1 MKKIDLRWF
10 GECSPKH
17 RRYSLMFAEHSV
29 TIADCSLIWSVIY
42 RWYFCDALVNIS
54 EALAMHPRGIS
65 GNGVGEGGAGKRG
78 GGRVDLYKFL
88 SWFMS
93 VIFLY
98 YFTCMF
104 LSRVYVHFYCLLLFV
119 QCTELMGYY
128 TINIFLLLSSSLLL
142 LKAKIFALGEWYSC
156 RRLAFVSNSGIST
169 LGFNSSSRSSI
180 YHCAKKSLSTR

>member
-1 MKKIDLRWF
+1 MPAVPMKKIDLRWF

-29 TIADCSLIWSVIY
+29 TIADCSLRWLVIY
-42 RWYFCDALVNIS
+42 PRYFCDALVNIS

-65 GNGVGEGGAGKRG
+65 GNGGGRG
-78 GGRVDLYKFL
+78 GGGGVDLYKFL

-128 TINIFLLLSSSLLL
+128 TINNFIIIIIIIIIKGQDFRP
-142 LKAKIFALGEWYSC
+142 G
-156 RRLAFVSNSGIST
+156 RMV
-169 LGFNSSSRSSI
+169 
-180 YHCAKKSLSTR
+180 